1 MGFYQSSLG
10 NEIDFTDIMNVS
22 PNILTKNENFK
33 KLKHGFVD
41 ERTMTT
47 MTIASFCHWKTLV
60 PFCLQ
65 KKIPEKSIFNN
76 NSGLLQNRTEKQ
88 IMPFKTTVTLLFND
102 I

>member
-1 MGFYQSSLG
+1 
-10 NEIDFTDIMNVS
+10 MNVS
-22 PNILTKNENFK
+22 PNILAKNENFK

-47 MTIASFCHWKTLV
+47 MTIASFCQWKTLV

-76 NSGLLQNRTEKQ
+76 NSELSQNLTEKQ
-88 IMPFKTTVTLLFND
+88 IMPLKTTVTLLFND